1 MAQTVTINKVSYPD
15 VPYVMLNKTDGTGQ
29 AKYVDSSDA
38 TATSSDLRIGKSAY
52 INGEKVEGAIPET
65 DSLTYDTGI
74 QMARSNFDVAITTTQ
89 TESMLVN
96 GGATVKLEVPLKD
109 FGEANGADVISGVTF
124 TGNGG
129 YKITGSLPLLNLN
142 KTDVPR
148 SYETTDDGFNI
159 VYRFADRGYTTGVQ
173 DLTLHLTN
181 EQLREVL
188 GLYESLLSPSL
199 TVLGITGTFTAD
211 ATATAS
217 QLQEGKTAYVN
228 GQRVIGTL
236 PEFASG
242 THQTGVADPN
252 SVIDGGANTVRGTLT
267 WVQDAVVRSGHEV
280 NIQLPYDEI
289 ADAIGLTPD
298 MIKTGESVL
307 STSGT
312 FTSDATATANDILV
326 GETAYVNG
334 QKLTGTYQPLD
345 TSDATATAA
354 DILEGKTAYI
364 NGQKVVGTMKIATTE
379 EITGAF
385 NTVFGA

>member
-52 INGEKVEGAIPET
+52 INGEKVEGTVPET

-89 TESMLVN
+89 TESTLVN

-109 FGEANGADVISGVTF
+109 FGEATASNVVSGVTF
-124 TGNGG
+124 TGKGG
-129 YKITGSLPLLNLN
+129 YKITGSLPLLDLN

-148 SYETTDDGFNI
+148 SYEVVDDGFDV
-159 VYRFADRGYTTGVQ
+159 VYRISDRGYNDGAQ

-181 EQLREVL
+181 EQLREAL
-188 GLYESLLSPSL
+188 GLYATLLSPSL
-199 TVLGITGTFTAD
+199 SVLGIAGTFTTD

-217 QLQEGKTAYVN
+217 QLQQGQTAYVN
-228 GQRVIGTL
+228 GQKITGTV
-236 PEFASG
+236 PELASG
-242 THQTGVADPN
+242 THQIGTADTGSVSADSN
-252 SVIDGGANTVRGTLT
+252 NRVQGTLT
-267 WVQDAVVRSGHEV
+267 WSGDNIVRSGHQV
-280 NIQLPYDEI
+280 ITQLPYSDV
-289 ADAIGLTPD
+289 ANAVGLTGD
-298 MIKTGESVL
+298 KIKAGENVL
-307 STSGT
+307 SVSGT

-379 EITGAF
+379 DITNAF
-385 NTVFGA
+385 NEVFGV

>member
-52 INGEKVEGAIPET
+52 INGEKVEGTVPET
-65 DSLTYDTGI
+65 DALTYDTGI

-89 TESMLVN
+89 TESTLVN

-109 FGEANGADVISGVTF
+109 FGEANGADVVSGVTF

-148 SYETTDDGFNI
+148 SYEVADDGLNI
-159 VYRFADRGYTTGVQ
+159 VYRFSDRGYTTGIQ

-181 EQLREVL
+181 EQLQEAL
-188 GLYESLLSPSL
+188 GLYAALLSPSL
-199 TVLGITGTFTAD
+199 TVLGITGTFTSD

-228 GQRVIGTL
+228 GQKITGTI

-242 THQTGVADPN
+242 SHQIAVADEG
-252 SVIDGGANTVRGTLT
+252 SVVDGSTNTVLGTFT
-267 WVQDAVVRSGHEV
+267 WIQDAVVRSGHQ
-280 NIQLPYDEI
+280 IDIRLPYDEI
-289 ADAIGLTPD
+289 ADAIGLTED
-298 MIKTGESVL
+298 MIKVGESVL

-312 FTSDATATANDILV
+312 FTSDATATADDILV

-334 QKLTGTYQPLD
+334 QKLTGAYQPLD

-379 EITGAF
+379 DITNAF
-385 NTVFGA
+385 NEVFGA

>member
-15 VPYVMLNKTDGTGQ
+15 VPYVLLNKTDGTGQ

-96 GGATVKLEVPLKD
+96 GGATIKLEVPLED
-109 FGEANGADVISGVTF
+109 FGEANGADVVSGVTF
-124 TGNGG
+124 TGHGG
-129 YKITGSLPLLNLN
+129 YKITGSLPLLDLN

-159 VYRFADRGYTTGVQ
+159 VYRFADRGYTTGIQ

-181 EQLREVL
+181 EQLQEAL
-188 GLYESLLSPSL
+188 GLYAALLSPSL
-199 TVLGITGTFTAD
+199 TVLGITGTFT
-211 ATATAS
+211 
-217 QLQEGKTAYVN
+217 
-228 GQRVIGTL
+228 
-236 PEFASG
+236 
-242 THQTGVADPN
+242 
-252 SVIDGGANTVRGTLT
+252 
-267 WVQDAVVRSGHEV
+267 
-280 NIQLPYDEI
+280 
-289 ADAIGLTPD
+289 
-298 MIKTGESVL
+298 
-307 STSGT
+307 
-312 FTSDATATANDILV
+312 SDATATANDILA

-379 EITGAF
+379 EITDAF